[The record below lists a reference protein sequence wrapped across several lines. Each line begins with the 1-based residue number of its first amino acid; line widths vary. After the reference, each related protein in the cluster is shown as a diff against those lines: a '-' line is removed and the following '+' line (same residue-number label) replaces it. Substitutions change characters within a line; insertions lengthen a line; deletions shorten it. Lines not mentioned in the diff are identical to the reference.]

1 MEDLANVIW
10 EELKRYINTV
20 DRADAAENLVSILVD
35 NDSDPKDIKTA
46 FGNDK
51 DIKNAL
57 ASYFEEEG
65 EEDDEE
71 LDEEDIV
78 NDDEWEN

>member
-46 FGNDK
+46 FSNDK

-57 ASYFEEEG
+57 ASYFEEEEQ
-65 EEDDEE
+65 EEEE
-71 LDEEDIV
+71 PDEEDIV

>member
-1 MEDLANVIW
+1 MEELASVIW

-20 DRADAAENLVSILVD
+20 DRADAAENLVGILVD
-35 NDSDPKDIKTA
+35 NDLDPKDIKVA

-57 ASYFEEEG
+57 ASYFEEEE
-65 EEDDEE
+65 EEDDV
-71 LDEEDIV
+71 DEEEDYYE
-78 NDDEWEN
+78 DDWEN

>member
-1 MEDLANVIW
+1 MDEHLASIIW

-20 DRADAAENLVSILVD
+20 DRADAAENFVSILVD
-35 NDSDPKDIKTA
+35 NDFDPKDIKSA

-57 ASYFEEEG
+57 ASYFEEE
-65 EEDDEE
+65 EEEEEFDDDEYI
-71 LDEEDIV
+71 DDDWED
-78 NDDEWEN
+78 

>member
-57 ASYFEEEG
+57 ASYFEEEEQ
-65 EEDDEE
+65 EEEE
-71 LDEEDIV
+71 PDEEDIV

>member
-1 MEDLANVIW
+1 MDEHLASIIW

-20 DRADAAENLVSILVD
+20 DRADAAENFVSILVD
-35 NDSDPKDIKTA
+35 NDFDPKDIKSA

-57 ASYFEEEG
+57 TSYFEEE
-65 EEDDEE
+65 EEEEEFDDDEYI
-71 LDEEDIV
+71 DDDWED
-78 NDDEWEN
+78 

>member
-1 MEDLANVIW
+1 MEELASVIW

-20 DRADAAENLVSILVD
+20 DRADAAENLVGILVD
-35 NDSDPKDIKTA
+35 NDFDPKDIKVA

-57 ASYFEEEG
+57 ASYFEEEE
-65 EEDDEE
+65 EEDDV
-71 LDEEDIV
+71 DEEEDYYE
-78 NDDEWEN
+78 DDWEN

>member
-1 MEDLANVIW
+1 MDEYLASIIW

-20 DRADAAENLVSILVD
+20 DRADAAENFVSILVD
-35 NDSDPKDIKTA
+35 NDFDPKDIKSA

-57 ASYFEEEG
+57 TSYFEEE
-65 EEDDEE
+65 EDEEEEYDEEYNEDD
-71 LDEEDIV
+71 D
-78 NDDEWEN
+78 WEN

>member
-1 MEDLANVIW
+1 MDEYLASVIW

-20 DRADAAENLVSILVD
+20 DRADAAENFIGILVD
-35 NDSDPKDIKTA
+35 NDFDPKDIKSA

-57 ASYFEEEG
+57 TSYFEEE
-65 EEDDEE
+65 EEEEEEEADEDYYEDD
-71 LDEEDIV
+71 
-78 NDDEWEN
+78 WEN

>member
-1 MEDLANVIW
+1 MDEYLASIIW

-20 DRADAAENLVSILVD
+20 DRADAAENFVSILVD
-35 NDSDPKDIKTA
+35 NDFDPKDIKSA

-57 ASYFEEEG
+57 TSYFEEE
-65 EEDDEE
+65 EEEEEEEYFDEDD
-71 LDEEDIV
+71 
-78 NDDEWEN
+78 WEN

>member
-1 MEDLANVIW
+1 MEELASTIW
-10 EELKRYINTV
+10 DELKRYINTV
-20 DRADAAENLVSILVD
+20 DRGDAAENLISILID

-57 ASYFEEEG
+57 SSYFENNEE
-65 EEDDEE
+65 EEEEEIDEEDVIDDEE
-71 LDEEDIV
+71 
-78 NDDEWEN
+78 WEN

>member
-1 MEDLANVIW
+1 MDEHLASVIW

-20 DRADAAENLVSILVD
+20 DRADAAENFVGILVD
-35 NDSDPKDIKTA
+35 NDFDPKDIKSA

-57 ASYFEEEG
+57 ASYFEEE
-65 EEDDEE
+65 EEEEEEFDDDEY
-71 LDEEDIV
+71 V
-78 NDDEWEN
+78 DDDWEN